1 MRSYLTLH
9 CLIRC
14 CWVSEFAGPW
24 SLGVSLMLSSAGC
37 LLVTWSASCQ
47 PLGPYNCVPD
57 RRVAPPPPPRMPYS
71 YNILQC
77 NLHAKQPTHCYEVS
91 ELYLHALVSNDSAN
105 DGAIFNAYLCF
116 YSVIAAGRETF
127 VILQSYIFP
136 FSNSGFLGL
145 FWYSPHTCVCVR
157 TLCSFDLTLEKR
169 H

>member
-37 LLVTWSASCQ
+37 LLVTCLSPAVGALHLRSRPSCS
-47 PLGPYNCVPD
+47 
-57 RRVAPPPPPRMPYS
+57 PPPRPPPRMPYS

-77 NLHAKQPTHCYEVS
+77 NLHAKQPTQCYEVS
-91 ELYLHALVSNDSAN
+91 AFYLHALVSNDSAN
-105 DGAIFNAYLCF
+105 DGAIFNACLYF

-127 VILQSYIFP
+127 VILQSYIFL
-136 FSNSGFLGL
+136 FLDLNGHSVFVVVL
-145 FWYSPHTCVCVR
+145 HSPHTRVCVK
-157 TLCSFDLTLEKR
+157 TPCSFDLT
-169 H
+169 